1 MGHDRLDAVEDEIE
15 DMSTSGVS
23 TVNSVKM
30 KSIVKDDKYMTDEFS
45 RLQFENIRLMQTLL
59 ESHKQY
65 QTLLKSTIDEQ
76 RLNLDLLRNFTSQLT
91 SVSAIYKRSISQG
104 YTN

>member
-1 MGHDRLDAVEDEIE
+1 MGQDRLDAVEDEIE

-30 KSIVKDDKYMTDEFS
+30 NTIAKDDKYMTDEFS
-45 RLQFENIRLMQTLL
+45 RLKIENIRLMQTLL

-65 QTLLKSTIDEQ
+65 QTILRSTIDEQ

-91 SVSAIYKRSISQG
+91 NVSTIYKRSISQG
-104 YTN
+104 